1 MVKTKM
7 QPSTPHAS
15 GFGKRVKLLRIKKR
29 MTQQELA
36 DKMGYTSKTTITKIE
51 SGTTG
56 VVKDRLQGLA
66 EVLGTTTQYLL
77 TGEDEPAETQEVTE
91 IMRKANDAERKQI
104 LSFARYIRA
113 FRDSLPDD
121 AVVFQQAQDAPKK
134 EAADD

>member
-36 DKMGYTSKTTITKIE
+36 DRMGYTSKTTITKIE
-51 SGTTG
+51 AGTTG

-77 TGEDEPAETQEVTE
+77 TGEDEPAETQEVAE
-91 IMRKANDAERKQI
+91 IMRKANDSDRKQI
-104 LSFARYIRA
+104 LSFARYIQA

>member
-36 DKMGYTSKTTITKIE
+36 DRMGYTSKTTITKIE
-51 SGTTG
+51 AGTTG

-77 TGEDEPAETQEVTE
+77 TGEDEPAETQEVAE
-91 IMRKANDAERKQI
+91 IMRKANDSDRKQI
-104 LSFARYIRA
+104 LSFARYIQA

-121 AVVFQQAQDAPKK
+121 AVVFQQAQGEPKK
-134 EAADD
+134 EGTND

>member
-1 MVKTKM
+1 MAKTQS
-7 QPSTPHAS
+7 QPSAPHAS

-51 SGTTG
+51 AGTTG
-56 VVKDRLQGLA
+56 VVKDKLQGLA
-66 EVLGTTTQYLL
+66 EVLGTTTRYLL
-77 TGEDEPAETQEVTE
+77 TGDDDPAETQEVTE

-104 LSFARYIRA
+104 LTFARYVQA

-121 AVVFQQAQDAPKK
+121 AAVFQQVQGAHKK
-134 EAADD
+134 EGTHD